1 MLTEILGDE
10 MEKMLQWISPLNP
23 QQRHQD
29 IKSERLEGTGGWFLE
44 NPDFQKW
51 CNSQNEESSMSI
63 FACYGIPGAGK
74 SIICSRVID
83 HLLETSLDQQGQ
95 ETCIAYFYC
104 DYRDGEQYTP
114 KNIIGG
120 MLKQVL
126 TTRSPSKPFTEINN
140 IIHSLCK
147 RQKNMRTELTLDE
160 TCQFLAQAMSYFAK
174 VYLCIDALDECRDG
188 HRRVLLKSL
197 NGLRRE
203 LKQTGSICMY
213 LTGRSNI
220 KDEVQMSLCSDSA
233 LFSTELEANPEDIRK
248 YILHQINMDTHKD
261 SPMNNELQKEILD
274 KIVDSSATMSVSRVP
289 SYECIICT

>member
-1 MLTEILGDE
+1 
-10 MEKMLQWISPLNP
+10 
-23 QQRHQD
+23 
-29 IKSERLEGTGGWFLE
+29 
-44 NPDFQKW
+44 
-51 CNSQNEESSMSI
+51 
-63 FACYGIPGAGK
+63 
-74 SIICSRVID
+74 
-83 HLLETSLDQQGQ
+83 
-95 ETCIAYFYC
+95 
-104 DYRDGEQYTP
+104 
-114 KNIIGG
+114 